1 MSGVRRD
8 QPHVLAV
15 DDDAPLGELFREL
28 LAGEGYRVTVAAVPP
43 STAEVARLRPDLLLL
58 DLRLGGPEDGW
69 QVIARL
75 AGDPATASVPVV
87 VCSADIEEL
96 GRRRAYLTTREIGVV
111 LKPFDL
117 DDLLTAVRRGLARDG
132 CRDAWGGPTATP

>member
-1 MSGVRRD
+1 MEEASTDRR
-8 QPHVLAV
+8 HLLIV
-15 DDDAPLGELFREL
+15 DDDAPLLELFREL
-28 LAGEGYRVTVAAVPP
+28 FVGEGYRVTVAAVPP

-75 AGDPATASVPVV
+75 AGNLATSSVPVL
-87 VCSADIEEL
+87 VCSADIGEL
-96 GRRRAYLTTREIGVV
+96 GRRGADLTTREIGVV
-111 LKPFDL
+111 PKPFDL

-132 CRDAWGGPTATP
+132 APEAWAAPTAPP